1 MLPAQMSQQQKEQV
15 FVVANNCFQI
25 IAPADEEDDE
35 FAHERKPSTQM
46 SNVDMDISFR
56 QKEATGSIMRKKSTL
71 RLKNLNSFQRERL
84 AQQNALLKE
93 LEAAMKEVPAGVE
106 IWQIQNEDGQTLL
119 HQAAQSDQPV
129 IFRRLLKMAR
139 ERIGKVE
146 EYKDKGIMQQWV
158 NKKSTQDMFVALHF
172 ASFNGNLEI
181 CQMLIEEGADY

>member
-35 FAHERKPSTQM
+35 YAHERKPSTQM

-84 AQQNALLKE
+84 A
-93 LEAAMKEVPAGVE
+93 
-106 IWQIQNEDGQTLL
+106 
-119 HQAAQSDQPV
+119 
-129 IFRRLLKMAR
+129 
-139 ERIGKVE
+139 
-146 EYKDKGIMQQWV
+146 
-158 NKKSTQDMFVALHF
+158 
-172 ASFNGNLEI
+172 
-181 CQMLIEEGADY
+181 